1 MKKRALF
8 TVLTA
13 SLMCATAAVVF
24 AACGDEE
31 AKTYL
36 VTYAKSTLN
45 ETGAV
50 PTDTAKYEEGAEVTV
65 KGKGDLALTDYT
77 FSGWVY
83 DGKTYTEGA
92 KITMPA
98 KDITLTAKWI
108 PVPATKYTVTFAANV
123 DDDGLTLPDALE
135 VVAGTAVDLADYP
148 VTLNGYRFVSWSDG
162 TNTYAA
168 DDTYT
173 VTGNVTLTAT
183 LREEAF
189 SETVTLTATTYDS
202 NEAKYTVGDVDS
214 MWGTWYKE
222 ITVTGTEG
230 AYYTLV
236 FEGENNPFA
245 AYLSQDDYDSMEGL
259 IESDTAKMFKM
270 PAGGSQK
277 IYIVGG
283 MGNEMPDHEK
293 DEGSGVSISGVISVL
308 KGGSGT
314 VTFLLDENYPGRPNE
329 NLVTT
334 LEVEGGK
341 KVSELP
347 AAPEYEEGYVFEG
360 WYYVTMDTSMGRPR
374 PVYVPFTTD
383 TIIESDLTV
392 YAKWTVATY
401 NNGLEEN
408 EEIVAV
414 TLGEKNQD
422 NIYTVTLGGA
432 DTFTK
437 TKANAFLYG
446 WTVTL
451 DYVEDTYFPGEQIE
465 VPVGSIVTIAAIWQ
479 DYNKTFEGVALG
491 TWGQALPNSFTLNN
505 NEKITV
511 TLNGYTTA
519 PETEATHGGLV
530 MQILDPADS
539 TYFYFFQAN
548 QGTAKIVNDNWTING
563 SYPWENSGMTITV
576 KDGAGADA
584 AISAWD
590 AIRKTGKTVM
600 EVSLKDGTFTSVTS
614 VYASEATTPSYVI
627 TRTLATTL
635 TKFTLNFAFAD
646 GYANS
651 NGANIS
657 YAVFSH
663 NQAPTTANP
672 VEIGTSDKSLAWG
685 GESRQLWT
693 TLINKGEKLT
703 LSGTMTSKA
712 VNNWD
717 GVLLSIYSG
726 AAATGKFRVDNYIV
740 GEAALKTAEGW
751 TIVGNPYVK
760 TPSTEGADDGAKFWN
775 GAKAIFANC
784 TLTVTVDWTNESQI
798 VATVKCENA
807 DNVFTQT
814 YTITAADAK
823 TLAGSYTIGLDGESS
838 YTVINSVTRTVHTA
852 D

>member
-1 MKKRALF
+1 MKKKALF

-31 AKTYL
+31 AKTYS

-77 FSGWVY
+77 FSGWDY
-83 DGKTYTEGA
+83 NGKTYAEGA

-98 KDITLTAKWI
+98 KDITLTAKWA

-123 DDDGLTLPDALE
+123 DDDGLTLPDALQ
-135 VVAGTAVDLADYP
+135 VVAGTEVDLADYP

-168 DDTYT
+168 NDTYT

-189 SETVTLTATTYDS
+189 SETVTLS
-202 NEAKYTVGDVDS
+202 YTNDEDDTNDDVDS
-214 MWGTWYKE
+214 MGYWYKE
-222 ITVTGTEG
+222 VEVTGTEG
-230 AYYTLV
+230 AYYTLI

-245 AYLSQDDYDSMEGL
+245 AYLSQEDFDTMEGL
-259 IESDTAKMFKM
+259 VEPNASKMFKM
-270 PAGGSQK
+270 PEGGKLTLYVVGYEEMQPEAGKNSTL
-277 IYIVGG
+277 
-283 MGNEMPDHEK
+283 
-293 DEGSGVSISGVISVL
+293 SGVISVL

-347 AAPEYEEGYVFEG
+347 AAPKYEDGYVFEG
-360 WYYVTMDTSMGRPR
+360 WFVVTREGFGPMAT
-374 PVYVPFTTD
+374 VTYTPFTTD
-383 TIIESDLTV
+383 TVIESDLEV
-392 YAKWTVATY
+392 YARWTYVAY
-401 NNGLEEN
+401 SNGLTGTDAETKALTKTE
-408 EEIVAV
+408 
-414 TLGEKNQD
+414 LGDKTAD
-422 NIYTVTLGGA
+422 KYTITLGGA

-530 MQILDPADS
+530 MQILDPTDS

-814 YTITAADAK
+814 YTITAADTK